1 MKNILNG
8 YGTYIIIL
16 YGLNLNLQD
25 KNIVNKTIKIEQELI
40 VI

>member
-8 YGTYIIIL
+8 YGTSLIIWSQSEFT
-16 YGLNLNLQD
+16 G